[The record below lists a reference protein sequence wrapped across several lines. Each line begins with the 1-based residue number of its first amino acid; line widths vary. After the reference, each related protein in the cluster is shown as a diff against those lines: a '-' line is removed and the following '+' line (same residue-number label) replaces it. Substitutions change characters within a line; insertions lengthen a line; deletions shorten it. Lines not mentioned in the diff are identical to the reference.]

1 MTQVFVPRDFDLDRL
16 FAAFVDWD
24 HIGPPQ
30 PLLQQLH
37 LPQGPVAH
45 GGCGLARKRI
55 CLLKEDAGWV
65 SPVGA
70 LHYQRY
76 DALVDV
82 EARLEGGRGQ
92 IQCRVGQGGLAFGS
106 AQIPGLSDYADGV
119 DTMAFLLA
127 LEA

>member
-1 MTQVFVPRDFDLDRL
+1 M
-16 FAAFVDWD
+16 
-24 HIGPPQ
+24 PPQ
-30 PLLQQLH
+30 PILQQLH

-55 CLLKEDAGWV
+55 HVLLKEDAGWV

-76 DALVDV
+76 EALSDV
-82 EARLEGGRGQ
+82 EARLEEGKDQ
-92 IQCRVGQGGLAFGS
+92 IQCRVGQGGIAFGS
-106 AQIPGLSDYADGV
+106 AQFPGLADYADGV
-119 DTMAFLLA
+119 DVMAFLLA